1 MFWKNFLGIMGKVMT
16 KLSAIEIYTKHA
28 EQYDSKDFLKQ
39 VWQTENGEDIPAEQL
54 NFITNSIRNAL
65 KLSKDDVVLDLFCG
79 NGHLSHFFI
88 NEIKGL
94 HGVDGSDY
102 LIKIANENFRIE
114 NKSSYA
120 CSDLS
125 LLDLNGMLQNSCFSQ
140 EDFTKILIFGSIQYL
155 SKSLLAD
162 FLTFL
167 YKKFTKATYIYIA
180 PVPNKRHAA
189 DFFKKRNIDVTTVNL
204 DDNNSP
210 IGSWLDPE
218 EFMDTANKAGWK
230 AQEIP
235 FENRHYQ
242 SFYRFS
248 ILLSR

>member
-1 MFWKNFLGIMGKVMT
+1 MT

-28 EQYDSKDFLKQ
+28 EQYDTKDFLKH
-39 VWQTENGEDIPAEQL
+39 VWRTVDGEDIPAEQL
-54 NFITNSIRNAL
+54 NFIINSIRNAL

-102 LIKIANENFRIE
+102 LIQIADENFRIE

-125 LLDLNGMLQNSCFSQ
+125 LLNLNGMLQHSCFSQ
-140 EDFTKILIFGSIQYL
+140 KDFTKILIFGSIQYL

-167 YKKFTKATYIYIA
+167 YKKFTNAIYIYIYSSC
-180 PVPNKRHAA
+180 PQQKICR
-189 DFFKKRNIDVTTVNL
+189 
-204 DDNNSP
+204 
-210 IGSWLDPE
+210 
-218 EFMDTANKAGWK
+218 
-230 AQEIP
+230 
-235 FENRHYQ
+235 
-242 SFYRFS
+242 
-248 ILLSR
+248 

>member
-1 MFWKNFLGIMGKVMT
+1 MT

-28 EQYDSKDFLKQ
+28 EQYDTKDFLKH
-39 VWQTENGEDIPAEQL
+39 VWRTVDGEDIPAEQL

-88 NEIKGL
+88 DEIKGL

-125 LLDLNGMLQNSCFSQ
+125 RFDLDGILQNSLFSQ
-140 EDFTKILIFGSIQYL
+140 KDFTKILIFGSIQYL
-155 SKSLLAD
+155 SKSSLGD

-167 YKKFTKATYIYIA
+167 YKKFTNAIYIYIA

-189 DFFKKRNIDVTTVNL
+189 DFFKKRNVDVTTVNL

-218 EFMDTANKAGWK
+218 EFMDIANKAGWK

-242 SFYRFS
+242 SFYRFNV
-248 ILLSR
+248 LLSR

>member
-1 MFWKNFLGIMGKVMT
+1 LFWKNFLGIMGKVMT

-39 VWQTENGEDIPAEQL
+39 VWRTENGEDIPAEQL

>member
-1 MFWKNFLGIMGKVMT
+1 MT

-39 VWQTENGEDIPAEQL
+39 VWRTENGEDIPAEQL

-88 NEIKGL
+88 DEIKGL

-125 LLDLNGMLQNSCFSQ
+125 LLNLDGILQNSLFSQ
-140 EDFTKILIFGSIQYL
+140 KDFTKILIFGSIQYL

-167 YKKFTKATYIYIA
+167 YKKFTNAIYIYIA
-180 PVPNKRHAA
+180 PVPNKRYAA
-189 DFFKKRNIDVTTVNL
+189 DFFKKRNVDVTTVNL
-204 DDNNSP
+204 DDNNTP
-210 IGSWLDPE
+210 IGSWHDPK
-218 EFMDTANKAGWK
+218 EFMDIANGAGWK

-242 SFYRFS
+242 SFYRFNV
-248 ILLSR
+248 LLSR

>member
-1 MFWKNFLGIMGKVMT
+1 MT

-28 EQYDSKDFLKQ
+28 EQYDTKDFLKH
-39 VWQTENGEDIPAEQL
+39 VWRTVDGEDIPAEQL
-54 NFITNSIRNAL
+54 NFIINSIRDAL

-102 LIKIANENFRIE
+102 LIQIADENFRIE

-125 LLDLNGMLQNSCFSQ
+125 LLNLNGMLQHSCFSQ
-140 EDFTKILIFGSIQYL
+140 KDFTKILIFGSIQYL

-167 YKKFTKATYIYIA
+167 YKKFTNAIYIYIS
-180 PVPNKRHAA
+180 PVPNKNYAA
-189 DFFKKRNIDVTTVNL
+189 DFFKKRNIDVNTVNL
-204 DDNNSP
+204 DDINSQF
-210 IGSWLDPE
+210 GSWHDPE
-218 EFMDTANKAGWK
+218 EFMDIANKAGWK
-230 AQEIP
+230 AREIP

-242 SFYRFS
+242 SFYRFN

>member
-1 MFWKNFLGIMGKVMT
+1 MT

-39 VWQTENGEDIPAEQL
+39 VWRTENGEDIPAEQL

-79 NGHLSHFFI
+79 NGHLSSLFLDS
-88 NEIKGL
+88 IKGL

-102 LIKIANENFRIE
+102 LIQVANNNFRIE

-125 LLDLNGMLQNSCFSQ
+125 HFDLDGILQNSYFSQ

-167 YKKFTKATYIYIA
+167 YKKFTNAIYIYIA
-180 PVPNKRHAA
+180 PVPNKRYAA
-189 DFFKKRNIDVTTVNL
+189 DFFKKRNVDVTTVNL
-204 DDNNSP
+204 DDNNTP
-210 IGSWLDPE
+210 IGSWHDPK
-218 EFMDTANKAGWK
+218 EFMDIANGAGWK

-242 SFYRFS
+242 SFYRFNV
-248 ILLSR
+248 LLSR

>member
-1 MFWKNFLGIMGKVMT
+1 MT

-28 EQYDSKDFLKQ
+28 EQYDTKDFLKQ
-39 VWQTENGEDIPAEQL
+39 VWRTENGEDIPAEQL

-88 NEIKGL
+88 DEIKGL

-102 LIKIANENFRIE
+102 LIQVANDNFCIE

-125 LLDLNGMLQNSCFSQ
+125 HLDLNGIMQNSLFSQ

-155 SKSLLAD
+155 SKSSLGD
-162 FLTFL
+162 FLAFL
-167 YKKFTKATYIYIA
+167 YKKFTNVIYIYIS
-180 PVPNKRHAA
+180 PVSNKNYAA
-189 DFFKKRNIDVTTVNL
+189 DFFKKRNIDVNTVNL
-204 DDNNSP
+204 DDVNSQF
-210 IGSWLDPE
+210 GCWHDPE
-218 EFMDTANKAGWK
+218 EFMDIANKAGWK
-230 AQEIP
+230 AREIP

-242 SFYRFS
+242 SFYRFN

>member
-1 MFWKNFLGIMGKVMT
+1 MT

-28 EQYDSKDFLKQ
+28 EQCDTKDFLKQ
-39 VWQTENGEDIPAEQL
+39 VWRTENGEDIPAEQL

-102 LIKIANENFRIE
+102 LIQVANDNFCIK

-125 LLDLNGMLQNSCFSQ
+125 LLNLDGILQNSLFSQ
-140 EDFTKILIFGSIQYL
+140 KDFTKILIFGSIQYL

-167 YKKFTKATYIYIA
+167 YKKFTNVIYIYI
-180 PVPNKRHAA
+180 
-189 DFFKKRNIDVTTVNL
+189 
-204 DDNNSP
+204 
-210 IGSWLDPE
+210 
-218 EFMDTANKAGWK
+218 
-230 AQEIP
+230 
-235 FENRHYQ
+235 
-242 SFYRFS
+242 
-248 ILLSR
+248 

>member
-1 MFWKNFLGIMGKVMT
+1 M
-16 KLSAIEIYTKHA
+16 SAIEIYTKHA
-28 EQYDSKDFLKQ
+28 EQYDTKDFLKH
-39 VWQTENGEDIPAEQL
+39 VWRTVDGEDIPAEQL

-88 NEIKGL
+88 DEIKGL

-125 LLDLNGMLQNSCFSQ
+125 LLNLDGILQNSYFSQ
-140 EDFTKILIFGSIQYL
+140 EDFTKILIFGSIQFI
-155 SKSLLAD
+155 SKPLLGD
-162 FLTFL
+162 FFTFL
-167 YKKFTKATYIYIA
+167 YEKFINVKNVYMSPI
-180 PVPNKRHAA
+180 PNKNHAA
-189 DFFKKRNIDVTTVNL
+189 DFFKKRNIDLNTVNL
-204 DDNNSP
+204 DDVNSQF
-210 IGSWLDPE
+210 GCWHDPE
-218 EFMDTANKAGWK
+218 EFVDIANNAGWK
-230 AQEIP
+230 VQEIP

-242 SFYRFS
+242 SFYRFN